1 MLQEKQEFQSRER
14 GNTKK
19 PAKLKPLLKKSIE
32 DEETDEIEELE
43 VKLNN
48 AELPNDAQKV
58 AMKELKRLKKMSPQ
72 MPEYPMLRHY
82 LGKYKHAWDQL
93 RLPWFY
99 ESIGH

>member
-1 MLQEKQEFQSRER
+1 MLQEKQEFQSREG

-19 PAKLKPLLKKSIE
+19 AAKIKQLLKKSIE

-58 AMKELKRLKKMSPQ
+58 VMKELKRLKKMSSQ

-82 LGKYKHAWDQL
+82 LGKYLQ
-93 RLPWFY
+93 
-99 ESIGH
+99 